1 MNTQRF
7 KVLLVLLVEPL
18 NPFIVELINNLNTD
32 LFRPF
37 QLLVLVLCHHTSLNK
52 STQSQAVTIVTDG

>member
-1 MNTQRF
+1 MNDTQRF
-7 KVLLVLLVEPL
+7 KCLLVLLVEPL

-37 QLLVLVLCHHTSLNK
+37 QLLVLALCHRTSLNEPTETK
-52 STQSQAVTIVTDG
+52 LLP